1 MYVAL
6 FFLLWIAFGYI
17 YVNHITDDKDE
28 EEQHEECPYE

>member
-17 YVNHITDDKDE
+17 YVNHIIDDEDE
-28 EEQHEECPYE
+28 QYEECPYE